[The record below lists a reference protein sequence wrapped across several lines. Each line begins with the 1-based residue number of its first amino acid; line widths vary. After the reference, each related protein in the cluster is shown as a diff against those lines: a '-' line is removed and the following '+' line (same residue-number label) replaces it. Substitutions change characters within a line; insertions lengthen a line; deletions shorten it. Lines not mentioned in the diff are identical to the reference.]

1 MDSPW
6 NTHKLTQTNDGWQ
19 WRSGRAQEGTIAQ
32 DRARALRNHNVW
44 RLAHPNCKR
53 IMLSPEL
60 KRLARATTAPE
71 SPAPQVQADRAA
83 AACS

>member
-1 MDSPW
+1 
-6 NTHKLTQTNDGWQ
+6 
-19 WRSGRAQEGTIAQ
+19 
-32 DRARALRNHNVW
+32 
-44 RLAHPNCKR
+44 
-53 IMLSPEL
+53 MLSPEL